1 MVSLAFIAEHWVSLI
16 FGLISTGAV
25 AYCRMFYKKMKE
37 IEAFKKEQD
46 KEELEAMIEEK
57 MQPLKE
63 MHAESVHNF
72 ITIRDS
78 YKYRLIELCK
88 IYLERG
94 HLSAKEYDQLSEMW
108 KVYHGLGG
116 NSQAEDY
123 YYRAEKLPIKD

>member
-25 AYCRMFYKKMKE
+25 AYCRFFYKKIKE
-37 IEAFKKEQD
+37 FEKMEEEKSKEQI
-46 KEELEAMIEEK
+46 EAMIEERI
-57 MQPLKE
+57 QPLKE
-63 MHAESVHNF
+63 MHAETMHNF
-72 ITIRDS
+72 IAIRDS

-94 HLSAKEYDQLSEMW
+94 HVTAKEYDQLSEMW
-108 KVYHGLGG
+108 KVYHELGG

-123 YYRAEKLPIKD
+123 YYKVEDLPVKD